1 MSRQQ
6 IDGLTD
12 YDYGQLG
19 KESDIRPP
27 RTAKATEAAEDA
39 MNAMLRIILTHK
51 KEMQKLPQFSSLP
64 SANAW
69 LNKHPNSG
77 LRAALKDLDN
87 DGTHEIVLY
96 NKAGQPV
103 IVNGYKLRPSD
114 YATRNHYWGTHP
126 EEKDR
131 IEETYREWVR
141 DKVYDV
147 KVDPNN
153 VWKRTIERTPYGD
166 KIKEWGYRMP
176 AAPKKR
182 ESPYSIFCKLVKPY
196 VNNVLNDDGFPT
208 QFNPNAGSANI
219 AFMKKIFSPLSL
231 YRVLY
236 MKLVER
242 AYFFLL
248 YQQERVKTYKDFKK
262 YMKDHKKAYYEWFV
276 ETYLT
281 GDRKENLKPG
291 LISELVIG
299 YNIRHGEFDT
309 DGSDPND
316 AIVFLLGVDN
326 FKDEFR
332 PLSEMP
338 ISDDNAE
345 ADRAAA
351 NSKFIDFCLINDNAE
366 YILNVLSD
374 PHHKCHRICRIA
386 MDRWKKVAQE
396 STKEFFKQIVENFY
410 EHSDAFNNFMAAT
423 NAGKNPFAPDPD
435 AAENIEQDMRSRNVQ
450 PSSPLKLGR
459 NNSTDAQREAQEQR
473 QQEEDVGDNEF
484 L

>member
-114 YATRNHYWGTHP
+114 YATRNHYWGSHP

-147 KVDPNN
+147 KVDPKN
-153 VWKRTIERTPYGD
+153 VWKRTVERTPYGD
-166 KIKEWGYRMP
+166 QLKEWGYRMP

-182 ESPYSIFCKLVKPY
+182 ESPYSIFCKLIKPL
-196 VNNVLNDDGFPT
+196 VNNVFENEEFPS
-208 QFNPNAGSANI
+208 QLGAYAGVHNI
-219 AFMKKIFSPLSL
+219 KFMKKIFSPLSL

-242 AYFFLL
+242 PYFYLL
-248 YQQERVKTYKDFKK
+248 TDAKRIDVDYDQFKA
-262 YMKDHKKAYYEWFV
+262 YMKNHKKAFYDWFA
-276 ETYLT
+276 EKYLT
-281 GDRKENLKPG
+281 GDRKEQLNPG

-299 YNIRHGEFDT
+299 YNIRNGKINT
-309 DGSDPND
+309 DGSDPDD

-326 FKDEFR
+326 FKDQQTY
-332 PLSEMP
+332 PLADLPVRQGNE
-338 ISDDNAE
+338 SDHN
-345 ADRAAA
+345 AA
-351 NSKFIDFCLINDNAE
+351 NSKFIDFCLLDGNAE
-366 YILNVLSD
+366 YILDALADS
-374 PHHKCHRICRIA
+374 HHPCHRACRIA
-386 MDRWKKVAQE
+386 LDKWKRVAQE
-396 STKEFFKQIVENFY
+396 STKTFFKHVIEYFFLNEQA
-410 EHSDAFNNFMAAT
+410 HNNFVGASD
-423 NAGKNPFAPDPD
+423 AGKNPFSPDPD
-435 AAENIEQDMRSRNVQ
+435 SAENIENDMRSRNIE

-459 NNSTDAQREAQEQR
+459 NNAPDPPQQQQQEQ
-473 QQEEDVGDNEF
+473 QPE
-484 L
+484 